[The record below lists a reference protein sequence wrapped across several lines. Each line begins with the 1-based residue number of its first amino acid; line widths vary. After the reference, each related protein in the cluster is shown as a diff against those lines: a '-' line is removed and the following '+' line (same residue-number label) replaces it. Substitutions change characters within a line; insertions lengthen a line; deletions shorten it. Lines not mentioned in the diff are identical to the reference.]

1 VDFSIVRINNIK
13 LCTTPH
19 IANVGLSRLLFIMF
33 QELLSAT
40 WTPNRSEFRPW
51 PYAKTFASN
60 FKMTYKQLA
69 FILIFIPIGLFSQK
83 FEKVD
88 SYIENFSHGKTL
100 TLDKLTKKLTKPF
113 PQDVEKVRAIFD
125 WIADNIKYDYVN
137 FKNKTVTSIQI
148 EPETVYMER
157 KAVCEGY
164 SNLFKTMLDFC
175 NIESKV
181 ISGYARNDIE
191 TIFLNESN
199 HAWNSAKLNNRWYL
213 FDVTWARDTLNK
225 KINYFYFQTDP
236 KIFILNHYPLDY
248 HWSLLR
254 TKYSLDDYMRFP
266 VYTNLFHELN
276 FTETIS
282 KKGYFKVQNDTVTIN
297 IKPRFECLLLT
308 RLYDLDKN
316 EWIPTQMGEFIR
328 GDDFFKLYIPRKG
341 KFVLRLGA
349 LTQNDVKI
357 MIYDSI
363 IYYLIDNE

>member
-1 VDFSIVRINNIK
+1 
-13 LCTTPH
+13 
-19 IANVGLSRLLFIMF
+19 
-33 QELLSAT
+33 
-40 WTPNRSEFRPW
+40 
-51 PYAKTFASN
+51 
-60 FKMTYKQLA
+60 MTYKQLIY
-69 FILIFIPIGLFSQK
+69 ILIFIPLGLFSQQ

-88 SYIENFSHGKTL
+88 SYVETL
-100 TLDKLTKKLTKPF
+100 SPDKSMPLDQLTKKLTKPF
-113 PQDVEKVRAIFD
+113 PKDIEKVRAIFY
-125 WIADNIKYDYVN
+125 WIADNIEYDYLN
-137 FKNKTVTSIQI
+137 FKNKTVTSIQV
-148 EPETVYMER
+148 EPESVYKER

-164 SNLFKTMLDFC
+164 SNLFKSMLDLC
-175 NIESKV
+175 SIESEV

-191 TIFLNESN
+191 TIFLYESN
-199 HAWNSAKLNNRWYL
+199 HAWNSVKINNRWYL

-225 KINYFYFQTDP
+225 KVNDFYFQTDP

-248 HWSLLR
+248 HWSLIR
-254 TKYSLDDYMRFP
+254 AKYSLDDYMKFP

-276 FTETIS
+276 FTEIIS
-282 KKGYFKVQNDTVTIN
+282 KKGFFRAQSDTVTIN

-349 LTQNDVKI
+349 LTQNDGKG